1 MPNGCGDC
9 AEWSGSSAGRKFDA
23 ADCAASRRH
32 FGRRAGCSLGG
43 TLMRAVQTPPRA
55 KVWQKKNTNRL
66 RPPAVDSE
74 RIQRMGPVL
83 LCAAAFLL
91 GYLPGI
97 FAGRGGQTVLGQQ
110 LANYYMESERF
121 SVWGTSFFN
130 QMASSFVQLF
140 LVALCGLS
148 VLGTGL
154 LITFFGAKG
163 IFMGFCAANVLAA
176 GGGDALAAYWVN
188 SCLPNLSLL
197 FLALWLAGFASQLSH
212 RLFQSVFLGGAPRGQ
227 LEAAARRMGVR
238 CCVAFF
244 ASGIFNALCSG
255 ISVVLIRT
263 FA

>member
-1 MPNGCGDC
+1 
-9 AEWSGSSAGRKFDA
+9 
-23 ADCAASRRH
+23 
-32 FGRRAGCSLGG
+32 
-43 TLMRAVQTPPRA
+43 MRAVQTPPRA
-55 KVWQKKNTNRL
+55 RLPVWQQKKNTNRL
-66 RPPAVDSE
+66 RSATDSE

-163 IFMGFCAANVLAA
+163 IFMGFCAANVVAA
-176 GGGDALAAYWVN
+176 GGGGALAAYWVN

-255 ISVVLIRT
+255 LSVVLIRT

>member
-1 MPNGCGDC
+1 
-9 AEWSGSSAGRKFDA
+9 
-23 ADCAASRRH
+23 
-32 FGRRAGCSLGG
+32 
-43 TLMRAVQTPPRA
+43 MRAVQTPPRA
-55 KVWQKKNTNRL
+55 RLPVWKKKNTNRL
-66 RPPAVDSE
+66 RPAADSE

-121 SVWGTSFFN
+121 SAWGTSFFN
-130 QMASSFVQLF
+130 QMASSFAQLF

-163 IFMGFCAANVLAA
+163 IFMGFCAANVVAA
-176 GGGDALAAYWVN
+176 GGGGALAAYWAN
-188 SCLPNLSLL
+188 SCLSNLSLL

-212 RLFQSVFLGGAPRGQ
+212 RLFQSVFWGGAPRGQ

-255 ISVVLIRT
+255 LSVVLIRT
-263 FA
+263 FS